1 MIILV
6 MGFPGAGKTYLAE
19 RLKAKLSC
27 AYYNADNVRRLS
39 NDFDFSL
46 KGRLLQAERMR
57 KLAVAELEK
66 SSIVICDFI
75 CPTRQTREIFK
86 PDMLVWLDTVKES
99 QYNDTNEMF
108 EPPKKSECDY
118 IIRTKNGDYFSDVIA
133 HHILNGESNARSN
146 ILHA

>member
-6 MGFPGAGKTYLAE
+6 MGLPGAGKTYLAK

-27 AYYNADNVRRLS
+27 AYYKADDVRRLS

-57 KLAVAELEK
+57 KLAVVELEK

-75 CPTRQTREIFK
+75 CPTRRTREIFK
-86 PDMLVWLDTVKES
+86 PDMLIWLDTVKKS

-108 EPPKKSECDY
+108 EPPEKSECDY
-118 IIRTKNGDYFSDVIA
+118 IISIKNGEYFSNVIA
-133 HHILNGESNARSN
+133 RYILNGEFNANGN
-146 ILHA
+146 ILYA

>member
-6 MGFPGAGKTYLAE
+6 MGFPGAGKTYLAK

-27 AYYNADNVRRLS
+27 AYYNADYVRRFS

-46 KGRLLQAERMR
+46 KGRLLQADRMR

-75 CPTRQTREIFK
+75 CPTRRTREIFK
-86 PDMLVWLDTVKES
+86 PDMLIWLDTVKES
-99 QYNDTNEMF
+99 SYNDTNEMF

-118 IIRTKNGDYFSDVIA
+118 IIRIKKGEYFSDVIA
-133 HHILNGESNARSN
+133 HHILN
-146 ILHA
+146 

>member
-57 KLAVAELEK
+57 KIAVAELEK

-99 QYNDTNEMF
+99 SYNDTNEMF

-118 IIRTKNGDYFSDVIA
+118 IIRTKNGEYFSSVIA
-133 HHILNGESNARSN
+133 RYILIGESNARSN